1 VVAPVGTLGL
11 AAEVCLALVFAVS
24 GCAKLADR
32 DGTRQAVDGFG
43 VPAGV
48 AGPVALLLAPAELA
62 TACLL
67 LVPATARAGLV
78 LALLLLVA
86 FSAAV
91 VNSLARGRKPVC
103 HCFGRLGGA
112 DVSGRTLA
120 RNVVLGLVA
129 VLGLLGAGDEPTR
142 VGAGLVTGVLVAAAV
157 IAVEYLAGRAARAA
171 LERDQTQTFE
181 AGAEPDRD
189 PLPDFELP
197 TVAGGSLSLGEL
209 LQPGVPVLVVSLAPG
224 CGPCKELRPHVAD
237 WASSLRSRLTIAV
250 LATGTLEANID
261 AYADHPH
268 LPVLVDDGSVRLLL
282 GNLGNPAAV
291 LIDQSGR
298 LASGVAAGEPLV
310 RRLVTEAVAGGEVG
324 DARPPRDG
332 ILVDDLGLDSV
343 VEFAPTVE
351 VQELGPSALALDR
364 ATGAA
369 VTLDRIGAVVVTGL
383 DGTASLREL
392 ADDLA
397 EVFGAPVD
405 TVQVDVLAVVR
416 ELGRAGLLAGVSAG
430 DGTTGPT
437 SPPEDPPA
445 APGPALTRDHA

>member
-1 VVAPVGTLGL
+1 MAPVGTLGL

-24 GCAKLADR
+24 GGAKLADR

-43 VPAGV
+43 VPAAV
-48 AGPVALLLAPAELA
+48 AGPIALLLAPAEVA
-62 TACLL
+62 TGCLL
-67 LVPATARAGLV
+67 IVPATARAGLV

-91 VNSLARGRKPVC
+91 VNALARGRKPAC

-120 RNVVLGLVA
+120 RNLALGLVA
-129 VLGLLGAGDEPTR
+129 VLGLVGAGDEPTR
-142 VGAGLVTGVLVAAAV
+142 VGAGVAAGVLAAAAV

-171 LERDQTQTFE
+171 LERDRTQTFE

-197 TVAGGSLSLGEL
+197 TVAGTTMSLGRL
-209 LQPGVPVLVVSLAPG
+209 LQPGVPLLVVSLAPT

-237 WASSLRSRLTIAV
+237 WARSLKSRLTIVV

-268 LPVLVDDGSVRLLL
+268 LPVLVDDGSVRSLL
-282 GNLGNPAAV
+282 GDLGNPAAV
-291 LIDQSGR
+291 LIDPSGR
-298 LASGVAAGEPLV
+298 LASGVAAGELLV

-324 DARPPRDG
+324 DDRPPRDG
-332 ILVDDLGLDSV
+332 ASVDDLTLDSV
-343 VEFAPTVE
+343 VEFGRTVE

-392 ADDLA
+392 AADLA

-405 TVQVDVLAVVR
+405 TVQVDVLDVVR
-416 ELGRAGLLAGVSAG
+416 ELGRAGLLAGVSAA
-430 DGTTGPT
+430 DWTTEPT
-437 SPPEDPPA
+437 SHPEDPPA